1 MEAIS
6 LNKVIDH
13 SHVFTVHVQY
23 NSDSNY
29 IDNIK
34 KIVEKYQGSME
45 QVQVKTEEGI
55 VFENINIGIED
66 KEKQQGIEKAIAQLG
81 GGDIVERFQ
90 EIMKLHEGGKV
101 EVTLKHP
108 IVTKDDLSKVYT
120 PGVAK
125 VCLEI
130 ARDEQKAYDLTI
142 KKNTVAVVSDGT
154 AVLGLGDIG
163 PKAAMPVMEGKA
175 ALFKQFADIDA
186 VPICLDTKDTEEIIS
201 IVKAL
206 APTFG
211 GINLEDISSPR
222 CFEIEKR
229 LRAELDIPVF
239 HDDQHGTAI
248 VVLAGLLNALKVCNK
263 KINEV
268 KIIVNGCGAAGI
280 SISKMLLE
288 AGATNLIGVDR
299 EGAISSNLEYDKAHW
314 NEFAKITNPNQ
325 ENGML
330 SEVIKGADVFIGVS
344 APNILKVEDVKNMN
358 KDAIVF
364 AMANPTP
371 EIDPALAAPY
381 VRVMATGRSD
391 YPNQINNVL
400 CFPGIFKGALYAQA
414 SDINNEMKLAAAKA
428 ISSVI
433 TDEELSET
441 YIIPD
446 AFDTRVVER
455 IKTAVAE
462 AAVQSK
468 IARKTN

>member
-1 MEAIS
+1 
-6 LNKVIDH
+6 
-13 SHVFTVHVQY
+13 
-23 NSDSNY
+23 
-29 IDNIK
+29 
-34 KIVEKYQGSME
+34 
-45 QVQVKTEEGI
+45 
-55 VFENINIGIED
+55 
-66 KEKQQGIEKAIAQLG
+66 
-81 GGDIVERFQ
+81 
-90 EIMKLHEGGKV
+90 
-101 EVTLKHP
+101 
-108 IVTKDDLSKVYT
+108 
-120 PGVAK
+120 
-125 VCLEI
+125 
-130 ARDEQKAYDLTI
+130 
-142 KKNTVAVVSDGT
+142 
-154 AVLGLGDIG
+154 
-163 PKAAMPVMEGKA
+163 
-175 ALFKQFADIDA
+175 
-186 VPICLDTKDTEEIIS
+186 
-201 IVKAL
+201 
-206 APTFG
+206 
-211 GINLEDISSPR
+211 
-222 CFEIEKR
+222 
-229 LRAELDIPVF
+229 
-239 HDDQHGTAI
+239 
-248 VVLAGLLNALKVCNK
+248 
-263 KINEV
+263 
-268 KIIVNGCGAAGI
+268 
-280 SISKMLLE
+280 MLLE